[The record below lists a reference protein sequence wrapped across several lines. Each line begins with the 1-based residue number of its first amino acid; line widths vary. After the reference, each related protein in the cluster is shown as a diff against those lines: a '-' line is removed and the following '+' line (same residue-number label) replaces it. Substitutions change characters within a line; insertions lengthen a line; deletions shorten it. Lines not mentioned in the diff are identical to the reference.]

1 MTTIQLLREEKK
13 KPKYTTKGPA
23 NLAPS
28 KDGWQHHRHSQGSSV
43 HHRAPQPRLYAPSL
57 YVCMYL
63 LLCSGESKEGPAN
76 PLKPGVHSLIRRRM
90 IVSCGGDGDRTSL
103 PTVVA
108 VTAPLERP
116 LSSSSPIGPV

>member
-57 YVCMYL
+57 YVCIFY
-63 LLCSGESKEGPAN
+63 CARESQRKA
-76 PLKPGVHSLIRRRM
+76 
-90 IVSCGGDGDRTSL
+90 L
-103 PTVVA
+103 PT
-108 VTAPLERP
+108 PSNPEFIL
-116 LSSSSPIGPV
+116 